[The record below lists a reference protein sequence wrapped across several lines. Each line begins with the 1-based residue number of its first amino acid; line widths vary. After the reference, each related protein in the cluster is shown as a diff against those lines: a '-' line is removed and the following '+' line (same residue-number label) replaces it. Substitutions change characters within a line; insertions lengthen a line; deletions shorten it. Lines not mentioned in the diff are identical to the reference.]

1 MSNVLHD
8 RALVIDGLSYHSD
21 GYTGDLRQGGVD
33 ALNVTVCHFEADFT
47 DFFARKT
54 DFFSFSGHFE
64 QKVRHTGKTF
74 F

>member
-33 ALNVTVCHFEADFT
+33 ALNVTACHFEADFT
-47 DFFARKT
+47 EACEQIASWLA
-54 DFFSFSGHFE
+54 FSAA
-64 QKVRHTGKTF
+64 KPT
-74 F
+74 